1 MKKQYILFDFDGVIV
16 NTEPQNAHYL
26 QETLKSFGVYM
37 DHEELKGFIGVNS
50 RENVSWEMYQ
60 KRRKEMGNTYE
71 NDAICPMPGLQ
82 ELFQWMKGRN
92 LKAGLVTSTSAK
104 YIITAL
110 NRIKMT
116 DYFSVIVCGDMC
128 EKRKPYPDGYLKA
141 IQLLQAEKDE
151 VVAIEDSSTGIHA
164 AIQAGID
171 VIGYT
176 GSGIKQDTGEA
187 TAVFSSFQDIQL
199 FLETA
204 IL

>member
-1 MKKQYILFDFDGVIV
+1 MDEGTESESRIGNINEREIYYYGFKPDQNDRLFFSYCMWGYVRKK
-16 NTEPQNAHYL
+16 
-26 QETLKSFGVYM
+26 
-37 DHEELKGFIGVNS
+37 
-50 RENVSWEMYQ
+50 
-60 KRRKEMGNTYE
+60 
-71 NDAICPMPGLQ
+71 
-82 ELFQWMKGRN
+82 
-92 LKAGLVTSTSAK
+92 KALSGW
-104 YIITAL
+104 
-110 NRIKMT
+110 
-116 DYFSVIVCGDMC
+116 
-128 EKRKPYPDGYLKA
+128 YLKA

-187 TAVFSSFQDIQL
+187 TAVFSSFQDIQH